1 MQASNGYNN
10 YDNTIN
16 DNSNKNNIIIAT
28 IVIYRE
34 QHNYVNHGV
43 IGIFQTSP
51 NWLGAFESSCCPSSL
66 TSAVVD
72 LDL

>member
-51 NWLGAFESSCCPSSL
+51 N
-66 TSAVVD
+66 
-72 LDL
+72 